1 MVESREY
8 KRQRGLTFS
17 RCGVRNG
24 VFPAISVNN
33 TLTDIS
39 NYSPPTWASEPEET
53 LEGKEYQPSSSHQ
66 TAATPY
72 SESWGNSAC
81 KNTRYWPQIAEVHIK
96 AMISVSPDSY
106 IFPCLVAIVVH
117 LLSRIWLL
125 WLHGLQHARLPCT
138 SLSLRVCSNLC
149 LLTQRCHPTIS
160 PSVVPSSSLQS
171 FPASG
176 SFPMSCLFASGGQSI
191 GASASVLPIQ
201 GWFPLRLIGL
211 ISLLSKGLS
220 RVFSNNIVWKLWI
233 LRCSAF
239 LIVQLSHP
247 WLLEKP

>member
-33 TLTDIS
+33 NLTDIS

-72 SESWGNSAC
+72 SESWGNSGC
-81 KNTRYWPQIAEVHIK
+81 ENTRYWPQIAEVHIK
-96 AMISVSPDSY
+96 GMISVSPDSC

-117 LLSRIWLL
+117 LLSRI
-125 WLHGLQHARLPCT
+125 RLSVTPWTAACQA
-138 SLSLRVCSNLC
+138 SLYF
-149 LLTQRCHPTIS
+149 TIS
-160 PSVVPSSSLQS
+160 Q
-171 FPASG
+171 
-176 SFPMSCLFASGGQSI
+176 
-191 GASASVLPIQ
+191 
-201 GWFPLRLIGL
+201 
-211 ISLLSKGLS
+211 SLLKLMSIETVMPSNHLTLCRLLLRPS
-220 RVFSNNIVWKLWI
+220 IFTCIRVFSNE
-233 LRCSAF
+233 SA
-239 LIVQLSHP
+239 LHIRWPKH
-247 WLLEKP
+247 